1 MLFKAPLLGITGP
14 VPQHCAGVCLLLL
27 ASAMLLPL
35 AACGGARDVHGATS
49 AFGDAIGRFKGGPA
63 EDAIE
68 AYGEPTRREGRAD
81 GGTDLVWKRNGTVFR
96 NWAFV
101 PQDCTLTML
110 ADVDG
115 KVASVVAGGNSL
127 YCANEFGP

>member
-1 MLFKAPLLGITGP
+1 MSSVLNASDPGGR
-14 VPQHCAGVCLLLL
+14 VPQRLAAACLAL
-27 ASAMLLPL
+27 AVSGLLLPL
-35 AACGGARDVHGATS
+35 AGCGGARDVHGATS
-49 AFGDAIGRFKGGPA
+49 AFGDAIGRFKGGPVEA
-63 EDAIE
+63 AVA
-68 AYGEPTRREGRAD
+68 AYGEPTRRAGRDD

-110 ADVDG
+110 ADADG

>member
-1 MLFKAPLLGITGP
+1 M
-14 VPQHCAGVCLLLL
+14 LLLVG
-27 ASAMLLPL
+27 
-35 AACGGARDVHGATS
+35 CGATRDVRGATS

-63 EDAIE
+63 EAAIA
-68 AYGEPTRREGRAD
+68 AYGEPTHREGRAD

>member
-1 MLFKAPLLGITGP
+1 MFLLSPEFVTDRPVLRRFAIGP
-14 VPQHCAGVCLLLL
+14 PALLACAMLLL
-27 ASAMLLPL
+27 AG
-35 AACGGARDVHGATS
+35 CGGARDVRGATS
-49 AFGDAIGRFKGGPA
+49 SFGDAIGRFKGGPVEA
-63 EDAIE
+63 AIA
-68 AYGEPTRREGRAD
+68 AYGEPTRRAGRDD

>member
-1 MLFKAPLLGITGP
+1 MFLLSPEFVTDRPVLRRFAIGP
-14 VPQHCAGVCLLLL
+14 PALLACAMLLL
-27 ASAMLLPL
+27 AG
-35 AACGGARDVHGATS
+35 CGGARDVRGATS
-49 AFGDAIGRFKGGPA
+49 SFGDAIGRFKGGPA
-63 EDAIE
+63 EAAIA

-127 YCANEFGP
+127 YCADEFSP

>member
-1 MLFKAPLLGITGP
+1 MFLLSPEFVTDRPVLRRFTIGP
-14 VPQHCAGVCLLLL
+14 PALLACAMLLL
-27 ASAMLLPL
+27 AG
-35 AACGGARDVHGATS
+35 CGGARDVRGATS
-49 AFGDAIGRFKGGPA
+49 SFGDAIGRFKGGPVEA
-63 EDAIE
+63 AIA
-68 AYGEPTRREGRAD
+68 AYGEPTRRAGRDD